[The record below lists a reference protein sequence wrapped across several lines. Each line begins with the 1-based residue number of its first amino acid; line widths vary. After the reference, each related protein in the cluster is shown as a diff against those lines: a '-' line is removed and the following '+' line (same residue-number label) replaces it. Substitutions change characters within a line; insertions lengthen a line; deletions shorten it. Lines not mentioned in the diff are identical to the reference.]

1 MMQGPYS
8 TPGFFVSEPAQQE
21 QHRSDVPNSATSTP
35 GGPTASSGAPTQQAA
50 PDPST
55 QGAPTAAA
63 PVATNIGVAGGTD
76 KSSFTPQTITAP
88 PGAQPQTTISATPA
102 VQAQQAGGARQ
113 RWQGDADRWDQ
124 TDTQNDRDN
133 DQDRHHWPEW
143 DEAYNRFQQGQPQQQ
158 QAMPTFM
165 SPIAQA
171 QPPAPAPTAPPTYV
185 PPRNNTPPGNYT
197 YNV

>member
-1 MMQGPYS
+1 MTGPYS

-35 GGPTASSGAPTQQAA
+35 GGPSAPSGAPTQPAA

-113 RWQGDADRWDQ
+113 MWQGDANKWDQ
-124 TDTQNDRDN
+124 TNTQNDN
-133 DQDRHHWPEW
+133 DQGRHWPEW

-158 QAMPTFM
+158 QSMPTFM

-171 QPPAPAPTAPPTYV
+171 QPPSPPPAAPPTYV
-185 PPRNNTPPGNYT
+185 PPKNNNASSTNLS